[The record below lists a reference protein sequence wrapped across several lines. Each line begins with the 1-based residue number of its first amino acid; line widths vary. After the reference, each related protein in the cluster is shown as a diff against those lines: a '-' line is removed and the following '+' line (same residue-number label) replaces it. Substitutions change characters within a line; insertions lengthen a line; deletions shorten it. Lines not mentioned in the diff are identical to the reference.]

1 MTAYAKSNR
10 KLFTVTLM
18 LVMIASQ
25 LFGQVK
31 SDSIL
36 VSRLAVIKQIELNDR
51 NKAEL
56 DHSNKV
62 ISVADSVV
70 IASRRYIASLDTVI
84 ALKDETIS
92 LLTLAKDI
100 AIDNRNQLKKQ
111 LKDQKRKTLIKS
123 VGWGVGGVGLGVILG
138 VTAVILA
145 K

>member
-1 MTAYAKSNR
+1 
-10 KLFTVTLM
+10 M

-36 VSRLAVIKQIELNDR
+36 VSRIDLIKQIELNDR

-56 DHSNKV
+56 EQSNKV
-62 ISVADSVV
+62 ISVADSVFL
-70 IASRRYIASLDTVI
+70 ASRKYIASLDTVI

-92 LLTLAKDI
+92 LLTLAKDV
-100 AIDNRNQLKKQ
+100 AIDNRNELKKQ
-111 LKDQKRKTLIKS
+111 LKLQKRKTLIKS

>member
-1 MTAYAKSNR
+1 
-10 KLFTVTLM
+10 M
-18 LVMIASQ
+18 LVMTASQ
-25 LFGQVK
+25 VYGQVK

-36 VSRLAVIKQIELNDR
+36 VSRLDLIKQIELNDR

-56 DHSNKV
+56 NHWNKV

-70 IASRRYIASLDTVI
+70 LASRKYIASLDTII

-100 AIDNRNQLKKQ
+100 AIDNRNELKKQ
-111 LKDQKRKTLIKS
+111 LKLQKRKTLIKS
-123 VGWGVGGVGLGVILG
+123 VGWGVAGAGLGVILG

>member
-1 MTAYAKSNR
+1 
-10 KLFTVTLM
+10 M

-25 LFGQVK
+25 VYGQVK

-36 VSRLAVIKQIELNDR
+36 VSRLDLIKQIELNDR

-70 IASRRYIASLDTVI
+70 LASRRYIASLDTVI

-100 AIDNRNQLKKQ
+100 AIDNRNELRKQ
-111 LKDQKRKTLIKS
+111 LKLQKRKTLIKS

-138 VTAVILA
+138 VTGVILA

>member
-1 MTAYAKSNR
+1 MTA
-10 KLFTVTLM
+10 
-18 LVMIASQ
+18 SQ
-25 LFGQVK
+25 VYGQVK

-36 VSRLAVIKQIELNDR
+36 VSRIDLIKQIELNDR

-56 DHSNKV
+56 NYSNKV

-70 IASRRYIASLDTVI
+70 VASRRYIASLDTVI

-100 AIDNRNQLKKQ
+100 AIDNRNELKKQ
-111 LKDQKRKTLIKS
+111 LKLQKRKTLIKS

>member
-1 MTAYAKSNR
+1 
-10 KLFTVTLM
+10 M
-18 LVMIASQ
+18 LVMTASQ
-25 LFGQVK
+25 VYGQVK

-36 VSRLAVIKQIELNDR
+36 VSRLDLIKQIELNDR

-56 DHSNKV
+56 EQSNKV

-70 IASRRYIASLDTVI
+70 LASRRYIASLDTVI

-100 AIDNRNQLKKQ
+100 AIDNRNELKKQ
-111 LKDQKRKTLIKS
+111 LKLQKRKTLIKS

-138 VTAVILA
+138 VTGVILA

>member
-1 MTAYAKSNR
+1 
-10 KLFTVTLM
+10 M
-18 LVMIASQ
+18 LVTIASQ

-36 VSRLAVIKQIELNDR
+36 VSRLDLIKQIELNDR

-56 DHSNKV
+56 NHWNKV

-70 IASRRYIASLDTVI
+70 LASRRYIASLDTII
-84 ALKDETIS
+84 ALKNETIS

-100 AIDNRNQLKKQ
+100 AIDNRNELKKQ
-111 LKDQKRKTLIKS
+111 LKLQKRKTLIKS

>member
-1 MTAYAKSNR
+1 MTAS
-10 KLFTVTLM
+10 
-18 LVMIASQ
+18 LVY
-25 LFGQVK
+25 GQTK

-36 VSRLAVIKQIELNDR
+36 VSRLDLIKQIELNDR

-62 ISVADSVV
+62 IRVADSVV
-70 IASRRYIASLDTVI
+70 LTSRKYIASLDTVI

-92 LLTLAKDI
+92 LLTLAKDV
-100 AIDNRNQLKKQ
+100 AIDNRNELRKQ
-111 LKDQKRKTLIKS
+111 LKLQKRKTLIKS

-138 VTAVILA
+138 VTTVILA

>member
-1 MTAYAKSNR
+1 MTAFAKLNR

-25 LFGQVK
+25 VFGQIK

-36 VSRLAVIKQIELNDR
+36 VSRIDLIRQIELNDR

-56 DHSNKV
+56 NHSNKV

-70 IASRRYIASLDTVI
+70 LASRRYIASLDTVI

-92 LLTLAKDI
+92 LLTLAKDV
-100 AIDNRNQLKKQ
+100 AIDNRNELREQLK
-111 LKDQKRKTLIKS
+111 LQKRKTLIKS
-123 VGWGVGGVGLGVILG
+123 VGWGVGGVGLGVIFG

>member
-1 MTAYAKSNR
+1 
-10 KLFTVTLM
+10 M
-18 LVMIASQ
+18 LVMTASQ
-25 LFGQVK
+25 VYGQVK

-36 VSRLAVIKQIELNDR
+36 VSRIDLIKQIELNDR

-56 DHSNKV
+56 EQSNKV

-70 IASRRYIASLDTVI
+70 LASRKYIASLDTVI

-92 LLTLAKDI
+92 LLTLAKDV
-100 AIDNRNQLKKQ
+100 AIDNRNELREQLK
-111 LKDQKRKTLIKS
+111 LQKRKTLIKS

>member
-1 MTAYAKSNR
+1 
-10 KLFTVTLM
+10 M
-18 LVMIASQ
+18 LVMTASQ
-25 LFGQVK
+25 VYGQVK

-36 VSRLAVIKQIELNDR
+36 VSRIDLIKQIELNDR

-56 DHSNKV
+56 NHSNKV

-70 IASRRYIASLDTVI
+70 LVSRRYIASLDTVI

-92 LLTLAKDI
+92 LLTLAKDVS
-100 AIDNRNQLKKQ
+100 IDNRNELRKQ
-111 LKDQKRKTLIKS
+111 LKLQKRKTLIKS
-123 VGWGVGGVGLGVILG
+123 VGCGVGGVGLGVILG

>member
-1 MTAYAKSNR
+1 
-10 KLFTVTLM
+10 V
-18 LVMIASQ
+18 
-25 LFGQVK
+25 FGQVKTK

-36 VSRLAVIKQIELNDR
+36 VSRIDLIKQIELNDR

-56 DHSNKV
+56 NHSNKV
-62 ISVADSVV
+62 ISVGDSVV
-70 IASRRYIASLDTVI
+70 LASRKYIASLDTVI

-100 AIDNRNQLKKQ
+100 AIDNRNELKKQ
-111 LKDQKRKTLIKS
+111 LKLQKRKTLIKS
-123 VGWGVGGVGLGVILG
+123 VGWGLGGVGLGVIFG

>member
-1 MTAYAKSNR
+1 MTA
-10 KLFTVTLM
+10 
-18 LVMIASQ
+18 SQ
-25 LFGQVK
+25 VYGQVK

-36 VSRLAVIKQIELNDR
+36 VSRIDLIRQIELNDR

-56 DHSNKV
+56 NHSNKV

-70 IASRRYIASLDTVI
+70 LASRRYIASLDTVI

-100 AIDNRNQLKKQ
+100 AIDNRNQLREQ

-138 VTAVILA
+138 VTGVILA

>member
-1 MTAYAKSNR
+1 
-10 KLFTVTLM
+10 M
-18 LVMIASQ
+18 LVMTASQ
-25 LFGQVK
+25 VYGQVK

-36 VSRLAVIKQIELNDR
+36 VSRIDLIKQIELNDR

-56 DHSNKV
+56 NHSNKV

-70 IASRRYIASLDTVI
+70 LVSRRYIASLDTVI

-92 LLTLAKDI
+92 LLTLAKDV
-100 AIDNRNQLKKQ
+100 AIDNRNELRKQ
-111 LKDQKRKTLIKS
+111 LKLQKRKTLIKS

>member
-1 MTAYAKSNR
+1 MT
-10 KLFTVTLM
+10 
-18 LVMIASQ
+18 ASQ

-36 VSRLAVIKQIELNDR
+36 VSRLDLIKQIELNDR

-56 DHSNKV
+56 NHSNKV

-70 IASRRYIASLDTVI
+70 MASRRYIASLDTVI

-92 LLTLAKDI
+92 LLTLAKDV
-100 AIDNRNQLKKQ
+100 AIDNRNELRKQ
-111 LKDQKRKTLIKS
+111 LKLQKRKTLIKS

>member
-1 MTAYAKSNR
+1 
-10 KLFTVTLM
+10 M

-36 VSRLAVIKQIELNDR
+36 VSRIDLIKQIELNDR

-62 ISVADSVV
+62 ISVADSEFL
-70 IASRRYIASLDTVI
+70 ASRRYIASLDTVI

-100 AIDNRNQLKKQ
+100 AIDNRNELKKQ

>member
-1 MTAYAKSNR
+1 MTAFAKLNR

-36 VSRLAVIKQIELNDR
+36 VSRLDLIKQIELNDR

-56 DHSNKV
+56 NHSNKV

-70 IASRRYIASLDTVI
+70 LASRRYIASLDTVI

-100 AIDNRNQLKKQ
+100 AIDNRNELKKQ
-111 LKDQKRKTLIKS
+111 LKLQKRKTLIKS
-123 VGWGVGGVGLGVILG
+123 VGWGVAGAGLGVILG

>member
-1 MTAYAKSNR
+1 
-10 KLFTVTLM
+10 
-18 LVMIASQ
+18 MIASQ

-36 VSRLAVIKQIELNDR
+36 VSRLDLIKQIELNDR

-70 IASRRYIASLDTVI
+70 LASRKYIASLDTVI

-92 LLTLAKDI
+92 LLTLAKQV
-100 AIDNRNQLKKQ
+100 AIDNRNELREQLK
-111 LKDQKRKTLIKS
+111 LQKRKTLIKS

>member
-1 MTAYAKSNR
+1 
-10 KLFTVTLM
+10 M
-18 LVMIASQ
+18 LVMTASQ
-25 LFGQVK
+25 VYGQIK

-36 VSRLAVIKQIELNDR
+36 VSRLDLIKQIELNDR

-56 DHSNKV
+56 NHWNKV

-70 IASRRYIASLDTVI
+70 LASRKYIASLDTVI

-92 LLTLAKDI
+92 LLTLAKDV
-100 AIDNRNQLKKQ
+100 AIDNRNELNKQ
-111 LKDQKRKTLIKS
+111 LKLQKRKTLIKS

>member
-1 MTAYAKSNR
+1 MLLMTA
-10 KLFTVTLM
+10 
-18 LVMIASQ
+18 SQ
-25 LFGQVK
+25 VYGQVK

-36 VSRLAVIKQIELNDR
+36 VSRLDLIKQIELNDR

-56 DHSNKV
+56 DYCV
-62 ISVADSVV
+62 DAISVADSVV
-70 IASRRYIASLDTVI
+70 IASRKYIASLDTVI

-100 AIDNRNQLKKQ
+100 AIDNRNELKKQ
-111 LKDQKRKTLIKS
+111 LKLQKRKTLIKS

-138 VTAVILA
+138 VTGVILA

>member
-1 MTAYAKSNR
+1 
-10 KLFTVTLM
+10 M
-18 LVMIASQ
+18 LVMTASQ
-25 LFGQVK
+25 VFGEVK

-36 VSRLAVIKQIELNDR
+36 VSRLDLIKQIELNDR
-51 NKAEL
+51 NKAEI

-70 IASRRYIASLDTVI
+70 LASRRYIASLDTVI

-100 AIDNRNQLKKQ
+100 AIDNRNELKKQ
-111 LKDQKRKTLIKS
+111 LKLQKRKTLIKS

>member
-1 MTAYAKSNR
+1 
-10 KLFTVTLM
+10 M
-18 LVMIASQ
+18 LVMTAS
-25 LFGQVK
+25 LVYGQTK

-36 VSRLAVIKQIELNDR
+36 VSRLDLIKQIELNDR

-62 ISVADSVV
+62 IRVADSVV
-70 IASRRYIASLDTVI
+70 LTSRKYIASLDTVI

-92 LLTLAKDI
+92 LLTLAKDV
-100 AIDNRNQLKKQ
+100 AIDNRNELRKQ
-111 LKDQKRKTLIKS
+111 LKLQKRKTLIKS

-138 VTAVILA
+138 VTTVILA

>member
-1 MTAYAKSNR
+1 
-10 KLFTVTLM
+10 M
-18 LVMIASQ
+18 LVMTASQ
-25 LFGQVK
+25 VYGQLK

-36 VSRLAVIKQIELNDR
+36 VSRLDLIKQIELNDR

-70 IASRRYIASLDTVI
+70 LASRRYIASLDTVI

-100 AIDNRNQLKKQ
+100 AIDNRNELRKQ
-111 LKDQKRKTLIKS
+111 LKLQKRKTLIKS

>member
-1 MTAYAKSNR
+1 MTA
-10 KLFTVTLM
+10 
-18 LVMIASQ
+18 SQ
-25 LFGQVK
+25 VYGQVK

-36 VSRLAVIKQIELNDR
+36 VSRIDLIRQIELNDKR
-51 NKAEL
+51 KAQW
-56 DHSNKV
+56 DYCVDAVSK
-62 ISVADSVV
+62 ADSVV
-70 IASRRYIASLDTVI
+70 VASRKYIALLDTII

-100 AIDNRNQLKKQ
+100 AIDNRNELKKQ
-111 LKDQKRKTLIKS
+111 LKLQKRKTLIKS

>member
-1 MTAYAKSNR
+1 
-10 KLFTVTLM
+10 M
-18 LVMIASQ
+18 LVMTASQ

-36 VSRLAVIKQIELNDR
+36 VSRIDLIKQIELNDR

-56 DHSNKV
+56 NHSNKV

-70 IASRRYIASLDTVI
+70 LASRRYIASLDTVI

-92 LLTLAKDI
+92 LLTLAKDV
-100 AIDNRNQLKKQ
+100 AIDNRNELKKQ
-111 LKDQKRKTLIKS
+111 LKLQKRKTLIKS
-123 VGWGVGGVGLGVILG
+123 VGWGVAGAGLGVILG

>member
-1 MTAYAKSNR
+1 
-10 KLFTVTLM
+10 M

-36 VSRLAVIKQIELNDR
+36 VSRIDLIKQIELNDR

-56 DHSNKV
+56 NHSNKV

-70 IASRRYIASLDTVI
+70 LASRRYIASLDTVI

-92 LLTLAKDI
+92 LLTLAKDV
-100 AIDNRNQLKKQ
+100 AIDNRNELREQLK
-111 LKDQKRKTLIKS
+111 LQKRKTLIKS

-138 VTAVILA
+138 VTAVILS

>member
-1 MTAYAKSNR
+1 MTA
-10 KLFTVTLM
+10 
-18 LVMIASQ
+18 SQ
-25 LFGQVK
+25 VYGQSK

-36 VSRLAVIKQIELNDR
+36 VSRLDLIKQIELNDR

-56 DHSNKV
+56 DHSNKI

-70 IASRRYIASLDTVI
+70 LASRRYIASLDTVI

-100 AIDNRNQLKKQ
+100 AIDNRNELKKQ

-123 VGWGVGGVGLGVILG
+123 VGWGVAGAGLGVILG

>member
-1 MTAYAKSNR
+1 
-10 KLFTVTLM
+10 M

-25 LFGQVK
+25 VYGQVK

-36 VSRLAVIKQIELNDR
+36 VSRLDLIKQIELNDR

-56 DHSNKV
+56 NHSNKV

-70 IASRRYIASLDTVI
+70 LASRRYIASLDTVI

-92 LLTLAKDI
+92 LLTLAKDV
-100 AIDNRNQLKKQ
+100 AIDNRNELREQLK
-111 LKDQKRKTLIKS
+111 LQKRKTLIKS

-138 VTAVILA
+138 VTGVILA

>member
-1 MTAYAKSNR
+1 MTA
-10 KLFTVTLM
+10 
-18 LVMIASQ
+18 SQ
-25 LFGQVK
+25 VYGQFK

-36 VSRLAVIKQIELNDR
+36 VSRLDLIKQIELNDR

-56 DHSNKV
+56 NHSNKV

-70 IASRRYIASLDTVI
+70 LASRKYIASLDTVI

-100 AIDNRNQLKKQ
+100 AIDNRNELKKQ
-111 LKDQKRKTLIKS
+111 LKLQKRKTLIKS
-123 VGWGVGGVGLGVILG
+123 VGWGVAGAGLGVILG

>member
-1 MTAYAKSNR
+1 
-10 KLFTVTLM
+10 M
-18 LVMIASQ
+18 LVMTASQ
-25 LFGQVK
+25 VYGQVK

-36 VSRLAVIKQIELNDR
+36 VSRIDLIKQIELNDR

-56 DHSNKV
+56 NHSNKV

-70 IASRRYIASLDTVI
+70 LVSRRYIASLDTVI

-92 LLTLAKDI
+92 LLTLAKDV
-100 AIDNRNQLKKQ
+100 AIDNRNELREQLK
-111 LKDQKRKTLIKS
+111 LQKRKTLIKS

>member
-1 MTAYAKSNR
+1 MT
-10 KLFTVTLM
+10 
-18 LVMIASQ
+18 ASQ

-36 VSRLAVIKQIELNDR
+36 VSRIDLIKQIELNDR

-56 DHSNKV
+56 NHSNKV

-70 IASRRYIASLDTVI
+70 LASRRYIASLDTVI

-92 LLTLAKDI
+92 LLTLAKDV
-100 AIDNRNQLKKQ
+100 AIDNRNELMEQLK
-111 LKDQKRKTLIKS
+111 LQKRKTLIKS

>member
-1 MTAYAKSNR
+1 
-10 KLFTVTLM
+10 M

-36 VSRLAVIKQIELNDR
+36 VSRLDLIKQIELNDR

-56 DHSNKV
+56 NHSNKV

-70 IASRRYIASLDTVI
+70 LASRRYIASLDTII

-92 LLTLAKDI
+92 LLTLAKDV
-100 AIDNRNQLKKQ
+100 AIDNRNELRKQ
-111 LKDQKRKTLIKS
+111 LKLQKRKTLIKS

>member
-1 MTAYAKSNR
+1 
-10 KLFTVTLM
+10 M

-25 LFGQVK
+25 VYGQVK

-36 VSRLAVIKQIELNDR
+36 VSRLDLIKQIELNDR

-56 DHSNKV
+56 NHSNKV

-70 IASRRYIASLDTVI
+70 LASRRYIASLDTVI

-100 AIDNRNQLKKQ
+100 AIDNRNELKKQ

>member
-1 MTAYAKSNR
+1 MTA
-10 KLFTVTLM
+10 
-18 LVMIASQ
+18 SQ
-25 LFGQVK
+25 VYGQVK

-36 VSRLAVIKQIELNDR
+36 VSRIDLIRQIELNDKR
-51 NKAEL
+51 KAQW
-56 DHSNKV
+56 DYCVDAVSK
-62 ISVADSVV
+62 ADSVV
-70 IASRRYIASLDTVI
+70 VASRKYIALLDTVI

-100 AIDNRNQLKKQ
+100 AIDNRNELKKQ
-111 LKDQKRKTLIKS
+111 LKLQKRKTLIKS

>member
-1 MTAYAKSNR
+1 
-10 KLFTVTLM
+10 
-18 LVMIASQ
+18 MIASQ
-25 LFGQVK
+25 VYGQVK

-36 VSRLAVIKQIELNDR
+36 VSRLDLIKQIELNDR

-56 DHSNKV
+56 NHSNKV

-70 IASRRYIASLDTVI
+70 MASRRYIASLDTVI

-92 LLTLAKDI
+92 LLTLAKDV
-100 AIDNRNQLKKQ
+100 AIDNRNQLREQ
-111 LKDQKRKTLIKS
+111 LKLQKRKTLIKS

>member
-1 MTAYAKSNR
+1 
-10 KLFTVTLM
+10 M
-18 LVMIASQ
+18 LVMTASQ

-36 VSRLAVIKQIELNDR
+36 VSRIDLIIQIELNDR

-56 DHSNKV
+56 NHLNKV

-70 IASRRYIASLDTVI
+70 LASRRYIASLDTVI

-92 LLTLAKDI
+92 LLTLAKDV
-100 AIDNRNQLKKQ
+100 AIDNRNELKKQ
-111 LKDQKRKTLIKS
+111 LKLQKRKTLIKS

>member
-1 MTAYAKSNR
+1 MT
-10 KLFTVTLM
+10 
-18 LVMIASQ
+18 ASQ

-36 VSRLAVIKQIELNDR
+36 VSRLDLIKQIELNDR

-56 DHSNKV
+56 NHSNKV

-70 IASRRYIASLDTVI
+70 LASRRYIASLDTVI

-92 LLTLAKDI
+92 LLTLAKDV
-100 AIDNRNQLKKQ
+100 AIDNRNDLREQLK
-111 LKDQKRKTLIKS
+111 LQKRKTLIKS
-123 VGWGVGGVGLGVILG
+123 VGWGVAGAGLGVILG

>member
-1 MTAYAKSNR
+1 
-10 KLFTVTLM
+10 
-18 LVMIASQ
+18 MIASQ

-36 VSRLAVIKQIELNDR
+36 VSRLDLIKQIELNDR
-51 NKAEL
+51 NKAEIE
-56 DHSNKV
+56 HSNKV

-70 IASRRYIASLDTVI
+70 LASRRYIASIDTVI

-100 AIDNRNQLKKQ
+100 AIDNRNELRKQ
-111 LKDQKRKTLIKS
+111 LKLQKRKTLIKS
-123 VGWGVGGVGLGVILG
+123 VGWGVAGAGLGVILG
-138 VTAVILA
+138 VTGVILA

>member
-1 MTAYAKSNR
+1 MTA
-10 KLFTVTLM
+10 
-18 LVMIASQ
+18 SQ
-25 LFGQVK
+25 VYGQIK

-36 VSRLAVIKQIELNDR
+36 VSRLDLIKQIELNDR

-56 DHSNKV
+56 NHWNKV

-70 IASRRYIASLDTVI
+70 LASRKYIASLDTVI

-92 LLTLAKDI
+92 LLTLAKDV
-100 AIDNRNQLKKQ
+100 AIDNRNELNKQ
-111 LKDQKRKTLIKS
+111 LKLQKRKTLIKS